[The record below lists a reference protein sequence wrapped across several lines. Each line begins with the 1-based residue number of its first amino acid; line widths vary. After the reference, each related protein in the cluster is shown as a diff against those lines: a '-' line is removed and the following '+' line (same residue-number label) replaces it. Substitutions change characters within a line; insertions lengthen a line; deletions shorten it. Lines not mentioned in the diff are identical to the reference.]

1 MRNSRLHAGVAYTLL
16 SIAAALAIVPLLGVL
31 IVATGRPDDVSG
43 NVSFGSLH
51 LGNFKQAWDQAN
63 MASAMRTSLTI
74 SICATVLTVLLCV
87 PAGYALA
94 MFKIRFRGLLFVLL
108 ISGLMLPNES
118 IIIPLFFD
126 YRRVGLDSSLL
137 GVILV
142 EAGLSIAFGA
152 FWMRAFFL
160 NAPTGLV
167 EAARID
173 GANSL
178 TILTRILSPL
188 AVPQIL
194 ALIVLVFVWTWNDLL
209 NPLVLLTGSDKQSVT
224 MALAIFQ
231 GQHQTNYA
239 LLAAAALITAA
250 PVVLVYVVMQRSF
263 SRGLV
268 TGAIR
273 E

>member
-1 MRNSRLHAGVAYTLL
+1 MRTSLLHRGLGYTLL
-16 SIAAALAIVPLLGVL
+16 TVAAALAIVPLLGVF
-31 IVATGRPDDVSG
+31 IVATGKASDLGG
-43 NVSFGSLH
+43 NVTLGSLH
-51 LGNFKQAWDQAN
+51 LGNFREAWDQA
-63 MASAMRTSLTI
+63 AMWDALKTSFTI
-74 SICATVLTVLLCV
+74 SACATALTVLLCV

-94 MFKIRFRGLLFVLL
+94 LFKFPFRGLLFLVIL
-108 ISGLMLPNES
+108 SGLMLPNES

-126 YRRVGLDSSLL
+126 FRRVGLDNGLV
-137 GVILV
+137 GVVLV

-152 FWMRAFFL
+152 FWMRACFL

-167 EAARID
+167 EAARLD

-178 TILTRILSPL
+178 TILTRILAPL

-194 ALIVLVFVWTWNDLL
+194 AMIVLTFVWTWNDLL
-209 NPLVLLTGSDKQSVT
+209 NPLVLLSGGSSQT
-224 MALAIFQ
+224 APMALAIFQ

-239 LLAAAALITAA
+239 LLASAALITAA
-250 PVVLVYVVMQRSF
+250 PVVLVYVVLQRSF

-268 TGAIR
+268 AGAVR

>member
-1 MRNSRLHAGVAYTLL
+1 MHRVVGYTLL
-16 SIAAALAIVPLLGVL
+16 TIAAALAVVPMIGVF
-31 IVATGRPDDVSG
+31 IVATGKPSDLGG
-43 NVSFGSLH
+43 NVTFGALH
-51 LGNFKQAWDQAN
+51 WDNFRQAWDQAN
-63 MASAMRTSLTI
+63 MASALKTSLTI
-74 SICATVLTVLLCV
+74 SVFATLLTVAVCI

-94 MFKIRFRGLLFVLL
+94 MFKVPMRAFLLVVIL
-108 ISGLMLPNES
+108 SGLTLPNES

-126 YRRVGLDSSLL
+126 FRRVGLDNGMV

-160 NAPTGLV
+160 NSPPSLV

-173 GANSL
+173 GAN
-178 TILTRILSPL
+178 TFTVLTRILAPL
-188 AVPQIL
+188 ARPQIL
-194 ALIVLVFVWTWNDLL
+194 AMVVLTFVWTWNDLL
-209 NPLVLLTGSDKQSVT
+209 NPLVLLSGGSLQT
-224 MALAIFQ
+224 APMALAIFQ

-239 LLAAAALITAA
+239 LLASAALITAA
-250 PVVLVYVVMQRSF
+250 PVVLVYVVLQRSF

-268 TGAIR
+268 AGAVR